1 MVQTCPVEEWSD
13 LSHDQHLNAS
23 QWMIAQMA
31 ERLLCTRQTRV
42 QIPAPAAYE
51 ITL

>member
-1 MVQTCPVEEWSD
+1 MGQSYILVNYSID
-13 LSHDQHLNAS
+13 GS

-31 ERLLCTRQTRV
+31 ERMLCTWRTRV
-42 QIPAPAAYE
+42 QIPTLAPYE